1 MDSGRARRSRG
12 WFSRSRRPAGTRAV
26 ATVQGGFFGAPWITG
41 AVIVALLGVALEQ
54 RPFVLI
60 ALLVLATAGLTRGWT
75 ALVLRRVAVTLAPS
89 AERCLAG
96 DIVPVALT
104 VRNDKVLPVLWLGI
118 DLDIGPDLEVL
129 DRPSHRA
136 DSPARQVIHISSRLG
151 PYERVT
157 WRMQLRAPIRG
168 LHPIGPVTLRS
179 GDPFGFFRAR
189 LSPSA
194 RATLLVYPEVHQ
206 LPDPGLPLREPLGDT
221 RVARQLLADPTRI
234 IGVRDYQP
242 DDPFRA
248 IHWKATARQGRLQV
262 RVEEPSSVLRLG
274 IFLNLDTF
282 DHYWEGLD
290 TDLAEQGI
298 GIAASLASWA
308 DRAGY
313 AVGVYANGLVS
324 GSHRTLRVPPARG
337 RDQLPSILTGLARIS
352 PLSTMPVVRVLNAEA
367 VRFPAGSTFVLITSR
382 LPEPVV
388 ATMAALLAAR
398 QRVMLV
404 PLGDCPVPPL
414 RGLTVRRIGYDRT
427 ERTEPLAGNTVP
439 INDDV
444 ADPAS
449 AVRGGAA

>member
-1 MDSGRARRSRG
+1 MNPSPANRPRG
-12 WFSRSRRPAGTRAV
+12 WFSRNRPRRPMA
-26 ATVQGGFFGAPWITG
+26 ATPAVQGGFFGTPWITG
-41 AVIVALLGVALEQ
+41 AVLIALVGVALEQ
-54 RPFVLI
+54 RPFVVI
-60 ALLVLATAGLTRGWT
+60 ALLVLVTAGLARGWT
-75 ALVLRRVAVTLAPS
+75 ALVLRRVVITLTPS
-89 AERCLAG
+89 AERCLTG
-96 DIVPVALT
+96 DIVSAALT
-104 VRNDKVLPVLWLGI
+104 VSNDKLLPVLWMGL
-118 DLDIGPDLEVL
+118 DLDIGPDLHVL
-129 DRPSHRA
+129 DRTTHRA
-136 DSPARQVIHISSRLG
+136 DAPARQVIHISSRLG

-157 WRMQLRAPIRG
+157 WRIQLRASARG
-168 LHPIGPVTLRS
+168 LHPIGPLTLRS
-179 GDPFGFFRAR
+179 GDPFGFFRTR
-189 LSPSA
+189 ITPRA

-206 LPDPGLPLREPLGDT
+206 LPDPGLPLREPLGET

-242 DDPFRA
+242 DDPFRT

-290 TDLAEQGI
+290 TNLAEQGI

-313 AVGVYANGLVS
+313 AVGVYANGLIS

-337 RDQLPSILTGLARIS
+337 RDQLPAILTGLARIS
-352 PLSTMPVVRVLNAEA
+352 PLSTMPVVRVLNTEA

-382 LPEPVV
+382 MPEPVV
-388 ATMAALLAAR
+388 ATMGALLRAR

-414 RGLTVRRIGYDRT
+414 RGLTVRRIRYTHATSDH
-427 ERTEPLAGNTVP
+427 
-439 INDDV
+439 DS
-444 ADPAS
+444 AS
-449 AVRGGAA
+449 QAAPDASLDGAA

>member
-1 MDSGRARRSRG
+1 MDPPHVRRSRR
-12 WFSRSRRPAGTRAV
+12 WFSPRRRPAPAGAV
-26 ATVQGGFFGAPWITG
+26 ATVRGGFFGTPWITG

-60 ALLVLATAGLTRGWT
+60 ALLVLVTAGLARGWT
-75 ALVLRRVAVTLAPS
+75 AVTLRRIEVSVTPS
-89 AERCLAG
+89 AERCLSDDVVTASLR
-96 DIVPVALT
+96 VS
-104 VRNDKVLPVLWLGI
+104 NEKMLPVLWLGV
-118 DLDIGPDLEVL
+118 DLDVGPDLEVL
-129 DRPSHRA
+129 DRPAHRA

-157 WRMQLRAPIRG
+157 WRLQLRAPSRG

-179 GDPFGFFRAR
+179 GDPFGFYRSR
-189 LSPSA
+189 LTPPA
-194 RATLLVYPEVHQ
+194 RATLLVYPQVHA
-206 LPDPGLPLREPLGDT
+206 LPDPGLPLREPLGET

-242 DDPFRA
+242 DDPFRT

-290 TDLAEQGI
+290 TGLAEQGI

-313 AVGVYANGLVS
+313 AVGVYANGLIS

-337 RDQLPSILTGLARIS
+337 RDQLPNILTGLARIS
-352 PLSTMPVVRVLNAEA
+352 PHSTMPVVRVLNAEA

-382 LPEPVV
+382 LPEPVI
-388 ATMAALLAAR
+388 ATLAALLAAR

-414 RGLTVRRIGYDRT
+414 RGLTVRRVGETWPMVGNDRS
-427 ERTEPLAGNTVP
+427 TVDAAT
-439 INDDV
+439 IDL
-444 ADPAS
+444 
-449 AVRGGAA
+449 GGAA

>member
-1 MDSGRARRSRG
+1 MLL
-12 WFSRSRRPAGTRAV
+12 SRSHRRLPAAAGPS
-26 ATVQGGFFGAPWITG
+26 VQGGFFGAPWITG
-41 AVIVALLGVALEQ
+41 AVLIALAGVALEQ
-54 RPFVLI
+54 RPFVVI
-60 ALLVLATAGLTRGWT
+60 SLLVLVAAGLARGWT
-75 ALVLRRVAVTLAPS
+75 ALVLRRVVVTLTPS
-89 AERCLAG
+89 AARCLTG
-96 DIVPVALT
+96 DIVTVALT
-104 VRNDKVLPVLWLGI
+104 VSNDKLLPVLWLGI
-118 DLDIGPDLEVL
+118 DLDIGLDLEVL
-129 DRPSHRA
+129 DRTTHRA
-136 DSPARQVIHISSRLG
+136 DSPARQVVHISSRLG

-157 WRMQLRAPIRG
+157 WRIRARASARG
-168 LHPIGPVTLRS
+168 LHSIGPVTLRS
-179 GDPFGFFRAR
+179 GDPFGFFRTR
-189 LSPSA
+189 INPPI

-206 LPDPGLPLREPLGDT
+206 LPDPGLPLREPLGET

-242 DDPFRA
+242 DDPFRT

-313 AVGVYANGLVS
+313 AVGVYANGLIS

-337 RDQLPSILTGLARIS
+337 RDQLPAILTGLARIS

-382 LPEPVV
+382 MPEAVV
-388 ATMAALLAAR
+388 ATMGALLRAR

-404 PLGDCPVPPL
+404 PLGDCPIPPL
-414 RGLTVRRIGYDRT
+414 RGLTVRRIGYSRSPGGNDPSS
-427 ERTEPLAGNTVP
+427 EDGVEPPV
-439 INDDV
+439 D
-444 ADPAS
+444 
-449 AVRGGAA
+449 GAA